1 MSRTDPFVQWVL
13 NIPNGVACLTFP
25 ISSFRRIV
33 DTWFI
38 DLEVQ
43 LSGGNYVAADG
54 SNEGFARVSFTTTN
68 SGSDEGLGGIARLPA
83 WSGSRAPLAAAGGQW
98 RRRGGNRR
106 NVALIRI

>member
-1 MSRTDPFVQWVL
+1 VSAPAFAGPAAGASVAATEAGRSVSRTDPFVQWVL

-68 SGSDEGLGGIARLPA
+68 SGSD
-83 WSGSRAPLAAAGGQW
+83 
-98 RRRGGNRR
+98 
-106 NVALIRI
+106 

>member
-1 MSRTDPFVQWVL
+1 L
-13 NIPNGVACLTFP
+13 NVPNGVACPTFP

-68 SGSDEGLGGIARLPA
+68 SGSD
-83 WSGSRAPLAAAGGQW
+83 
-98 RRRGGNRR
+98 
-106 NVALIRI
+106 